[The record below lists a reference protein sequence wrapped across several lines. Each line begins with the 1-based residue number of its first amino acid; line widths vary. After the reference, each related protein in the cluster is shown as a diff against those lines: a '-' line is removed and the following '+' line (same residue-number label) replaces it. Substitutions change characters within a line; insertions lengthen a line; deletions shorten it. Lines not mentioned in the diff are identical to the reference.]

1 MNANS
6 NIAIVSSIFDA
17 ILANLGEHLD
27 KRVEAKV
34 EALQVRME
42 ELNERLKLVEA
53 LEEQLTSA
61 ITLLDN
67 AFNAKQPATTATLD
81 QTEEFRAAVIKIIN
95 THTMGDEFLNP
106 LVTAPIDNGEFVDAI
121 NKAAREVARSE
132 AEEAVSDHCSDYEH
146 DDIHETGDHEVD
158 EHAVKDIIKEVLN
171 NVTVTLKI

>member
-53 LEEQLTSA
+53 LEEQLNSA
-61 ITLLDN
+61 ITVFD
-67 AFNAKQPATTATLD
+67 AQRPATTATLD
-81 QTEEFRAAVIKIIN
+81 LQSEEFRHAVIKIIN

-106 LVTAPIDNGEFVDAI
+106 LIDALLDCDTFNDKVKEIASDQVGSSIEDAM
-121 NKAAREVARSE
+121 
-132 AEEAVSDHCSDYEH
+132 SDHCSDYEH
-146 DDIHETGDHEVD
+146 EDIHESG
-158 EHAVKDIIKEVLN
+158 
-171 NVTVTLKI
+171 